1 MKKIIL
7 ISIALYSIFF
17 TQQAYAQKE
26 VYAPCCAAAPGQF
39 TLGEVNIFIPN
50 VFTPNGDSINDIFV
64 PIFQKDSLI
73 ISRFGIETDSG
84 DVLFQRNILNFNDL
98 VNYSWDGNLPDGT
111 PHVGSFK
118 YHFRATH
125 VSKGLAMYIEGTACR
140 IQCGIETKVF
150 KTKTGCFFSTQV
162 GANNILDPDL
172 PNQEEE
178 CF

>member
-7 ISIALYSIFF
+7 IFIALYSLFF
-17 TQQAYAQKE
+17 TQQVIAQTD
-26 VYAPCCAAAPGQF
+26 VYEPCCSTAPGQY
-39 TLGEVNIFIPN
+39 TLGGINIYIPN

-73 ISRFGIETDSG
+73 ISRFGIENERGES
-84 DVLFQRNILNFNDL
+84 LFKRNIVIYNDL
-98 VNYSWDGNLPDGT
+98 ANYSWDGNLADGSAY
-111 PHVGSFK
+111 VGSFK

-125 VSKGLAMYIEGTACR
+125 ITKGLAMFIEGTACR
-140 IQCGIETKVF
+140 IQCDAAAKVF

-162 GANNILDPDL
+162 GANNILDPEL
-172 PNQEEE
+172 PSQEGE